1 MLKGHTLIELT
12 DEKTGKKEVYE
23 HDNMV
28 TSAIE
33 KELLDSKG
41 LFMTPIRSVY
51 IYYYD
56 GLYRYENVRNLFGGL
71 FLFHDPLTLDK
82 DDYLINY
89 SNDMTGY
96 GVYNIT
102 NSGNNVQLGSYSEV
116 ESGLQNDGSYKFV
129 YNFDTSQANGQISS
143 IALTPLISGK
153 MSAGIKDECYSS
165 QNYMDRESINDF
177 CSNDTVYILTQGV
190 LCYADENYSYV
201 IDKENFISSSDEFI
215 GKNNKSLTVRK
226 YSSPL
231 GSMSIYDYTD
241 KIVQEYGTYTIQIPE
256 YTTMTN
262 AITMSIQ
269 ENYTYLIFRE
279 QADQNSF
286 KLHKLDI
293 INKTCIAYNITLPDN
308 AYLFTRNI
316 IETNPIFSLESF
328 TNEYFCI
335 VDNVFYGFVIPETN
349 RNNVQLCYY
358 NLITEEKGFI
368 GGTSISI
375 SGDYQISSPYPNA
388 RYFYIRINKKYYSF
402 DCENKKIKRLNIK
415 DLFGDF
421 IFYRRIFKNCMFNVA
436 STTNSFFGNR
446 YCLKLQV
453 APKMQFLTTKNNLET
468 PVTKTSSQS
477 MKVTYTL
484 TPS

>member
-33 KELLDSKG
+33 KELLNSKG
-41 LFMTPIRSVY
+41 LFMTPIRSVP
-51 IYYYD
+51 IYYYN

-82 DDYLINY
+82 DDYLIPY

-96 GVYNIT
+96 GVYNII
-102 NSGNNVQLGSYSEV
+102 NSGNNIQLGSYSEV

-165 QNYMDRESINDF
+165 QNYMDQEYISTF
-177 CSNDTVYILTQGV
+177 SSNDTVYLLTQGV
-190 LCYADENYSYV
+190 LCYMDENYSYV
-201 IDKENFISSSDEFI
+201 IDKENFISSSNEFI
-215 GKNNKSLTVRK
+215 GKNNKSLTIRK

-231 GSMSIYDYTD
+231 GNMSIYDYTD

-262 AITMSIQ
+262 SISMTIQ

-279 QADQNSF
+279 QDNQNSF

-293 INKTCIAYNITLPDN
+293 INKTCTTYNITLPNN
-308 AYLFTRNI
+308 AYFLTFIT
-316 IETNPIFSLESF
+316 TNNNIFSLEYSI
-328 TNEYFCI
+328 NDYFCV

-368 GGTSISI
+368 DDTTIKI
-375 SGDYQISSPYPNA
+375 DGDIHISSPYPDA
-388 RYFYIRINKKYYSF
+388 KYFYIRINSKYYSV

-415 DLFGDF
+415 DSFGDF
-421 IFYRRIFKNCMFNVA
+421 IFYRRIVKNCVFSVN
-436 STTNSFFGNR
+436 TTSSSDLFGGK
-446 YCLKLQV
+446 YFLKLNV

-484 TPS
+484 TPA